1 MEFDSGRI
9 FKANLNTQHLM
20 DLSEV
25 KALVTGGS
33 SGIGKATA
41 KAIIDGGGKAVI
53 AARTQVD
60 LDQAAEET
68 GAIPIQCDV
77 SDEEQVQHMVSQTI
91 SKLDGFNVLINNAGY
106 GHFSKLINLDADDF
120 EQQLRVNTI
129 GAMLVARESAKHF
142 IKQDYGNIINVSS
155 TAGKRGF
162 EGGTAYV
169 ASKFALG
176 GMTECWRSELRPHNI
191 RVMQINPSEVQTDFP
206 QNAGMG
212 ERKFNET
219 KLVADDIAQ
228 TICSM
233 LQLAD
238 RGFIPETSVWATN
251 PK

>member
-1 MEFDSGRI
+1 
-9 FKANLNTQHLM
+9 M

-41 KAIIDGGGKAVI
+41 KAIVDGGGKAVI
-53 AARTQVD
+53 AARTQDD
-60 LDQAAEET
+60 LESAAEET
-68 GAIPIQCDV
+68 GAHYIQCDV
-77 SDEEQVQHMVSQTI
+77 SNESQVKNMVSETI
-91 SKLDGFNVLINNAGY
+91 QKLDGYNVLINNAGY
-106 GHFSKLINLDADDF
+106 GHFSKLVNLDAEDF
-120 EQQLRVNTI
+120 EKQLKVNTI
-129 GAMLVARESAKHF
+129 GAMMVARESSKYF
-142 IKQDYGNIINVSS
+142 IEQDYGNIINVSS

-191 RVMQINPSEVQTDFP
+191 RVMQINPSEVQTEFS
-206 QNAGMG
+206 QNAGME
-212 ERKFNET
+212 EREFNKT
-219 KLVADDIAQ
+219 KLIADDIAQ